1 MDPKDGRGVGL
12 EGLGGRSSRVS
23 INGCGEV
30 CGVAKSSI
38 GSNLGDFG
46 GDGDFDDG
54 SGVGGG
60 VVGIGD
66 LVSGGV
72 VMW

>member
-1 MDPKDGRGVGL
+1 MDPKDGRGVGF

-30 CGVAKSSI
+30 GGVAKSSI
-38 GSNLGDFG
+38 GSNFGDFG
-46 GDGDFDDG
+46 GDGDLDDG
-54 SGVGGG
+54 SGAGGG

-66 LVSGGV
+66 LVGGGV